1 MPIKL
6 VGEPVPG
13 AEIYVELE
21 PDDEPI
27 MNNTTDDAGNFELS
41 SLPQGTVLPETGH
54 IQATVFAVIKLK
66 PQKVIAHFDKK
77 HGLKFAL
84 TKTPDGRMQLEQIIK
99 KP

>member
-1 MPIKL
+1 MAAA
-6 VGEPVPG
+6 EPVPG
-13 AEIYVELE
+13 AEIYIELE

-27 MNNTTDDAGNFELS
+27 INVPTNENGEFELV